1 MPLTLITITAIATGP
16 GTISPIGD
24 ASLSPGDNQSYTITA
39 ASEAVIHDILV
50 DGVSVGT
57 TSPYAFTNVQ
67 ADHTI
72 EAQFI
77 ADTSSPT
84 RDFINAIADGLVIAM
99 KTITHANGYV
109 NDFASAQIERAPTM
123 LDWTT
128 VKRPYLGVAFEE
140 ITRQVQ
146 YGSGSNSQWGVEGS
160 FAIRFIIAMNGAS
173 VGRAAPERMA
183 ATYAQD
189 IMRAIALNANLYGIL
204 DTGVAQPGPVLVAQ
218 DPEMGAMAAYGVVT
232 VSASWVWHP

>member
-1 MPLTLITITAIATGP
+1 MPPTLITITAIATGP
-16 GTISPIGD
+16 GTISPSSD
-24 ASLSPGDNQSYTITA
+24 VSLSPGDNQSYVITA
-39 ASEAVIHDILV
+39 ASGAVIHDILV

-57 TSPYAFTNVQ
+57 TSPYDFTNVQ

-77 ADTSSPT
+77 ADTSSGT

-99 KTITHANGYV
+99 KTITHAAGYV
-109 NDFASAQIERAPTM
+109 NDFSAAQIERAPS
-123 LDWTT
+123 LLNWTT
-128 VKRPYLGVAFEE
+128 VRRPYFGVAFEE
-140 ITRQVQ
+140 ITKQVQ
-146 YGSGSNSQWGVEGS
+146 YGSGANSQWGVEGS
-160 FAIRFIIAMNGAS
+160 FAIRFIINMNGAAI
-173 VGRAAPERMA
+173 GPAGPERLA

-204 DTGVAQPGPVLVAQ
+204 ETGVAQPGPVLVAQ
-218 DPEMGAMAAYGVVT
+218 DPEMGVQAAYGVVT